1 MRAPVRISIIIFI
14 LFISLQAAVYAQ
26 SDSTAAVNKRT
37 AWVDSMYNTL
47 TEEERIGQLFMI
59 AAYSGGN
66 SYNEP
71 EVTKLVTANQVGG
84 LIFMQG
90 TPEAQAKQNNK
101 YQKLS
106 KVPLLIGMDAE
117 WGLGMRLTGVK
128 DLPRQML
135 IGATMDTALAYRLG
149 VAVAEQCKRLGVH
162 INFAPVVDV
171 NNNPR
176 NPIINARSFGENKE
190 WVAKLGVA
198 YMRGMQ
204 DNGVMACAK
213 HFPGHGDTETDSHK
227 DLPTIS
233 KSIEEL
239 EALELYP
246 FRRLIDAGVQSM
258 MVAHL
263 DIPALESEPN
273 IPTTLSS
280 NTINVYLK
288 SKMGF
293 KGLVFTDALNMQGVA
308 KYFDPGE
315 VDLRALLAGNDI
327 LLFSQNVPVAINKI
341 QQAINSDKISLMEIE
356 LRVKKILAAKY
367 DAGLADYKE
376 IKEEHAT
383 RDLNKS
389 KDDVWQQMS
398 NSAITFVRDRNNIVN
413 NLVRKS
419 GSIRYIG
426 VNAGSSTEL
435 ADALKAEIP
444 GMKTSWL
451 SNGSSAANVTSMVST
466 ANSSDIC
473 IVAVHNMKFYPMSGN
488 RYGLDAQQMSFLK
501 QVQNKKNVILVLMG
515 NPYLLQHF
523 CDFRTVFIGYEDHPA
538 MQEAM
543 ASVLL
548 GIEPA
553 TGKLPVTPCD
563 GMKMEDKAPKMLAA
577 EVKPVKDPIVDRLEP
592 TIYPED
598 AGVVNNNAISKLNI
612 FLERSVVDGV
622 FPGCQVLAA
631 KNGKVFYNRA
641 FGYYDAYK
649 TIKVDTNSIYDVASL
664 TKVLATTLA
673 VMKLYEDGKLD
684 LDKPLSTYLP
694 QVAGTDKAPL
704 RIRDLLLHQAGL
716 KSWIPFYRETIDEA
730 GKPDATVYSDKRAGD
745 FSVEVADHM
754 YMRRDYVDT
763 VWNTI
768 LTYPLENKGRYVYSD
783 LDFIFLATVVEKLTG
798 KRLDDYVSENFYQP
812 MGLKNITY
820 HPLKKFPPSRIAPT
834 ENDMYWRM
842 QTVRGYVHD
851 QAASMFGGVA
861 GHAGLFA
868 NAGDVAAI
876 FQMLIQ
882 GGTYNGKR
890 FFKKETVGYFTAYNS
905 SLSRRGLGFDKPY
918 ADADNA
924 GPTGDRASGYTFGHQ
939 GFTGTCAWA
948 DPETGIVFVFLSN
961 RVNPSAEN
969 KKINRQST
977 RTVSQDYIY
986 EALGIPINKNRPAIK
1001 RQQLSKAN

>member
-1 MRAPVRISIIIFI
+1 MRMPIRLSIIV
-14 LFISLQAAVYAQ
+14 LVLLAYLSPAAYAQ
-26 SDSTAAVNKRT
+26 SDSTIAAKKRS
-37 AWVDSMYNTL
+37 AWIDSMFNKL

-59 AAYSGGN
+59 AAYSGGK
-66 SYNEP
+66 SYNEA
-71 EVTKLVTANQVGG
+71 EVTKLVNANQVGG

-135 IGATMDTALAYRLG
+135 IGATKDTALAYRLG

-176 NPIINARSFGENKE
+176 NPIINARSFGEDKE
-190 WVAKLGVA
+190 WVAKLGIA

-227 DLPTIS
+227 DLPTIN
-233 KSIEEL
+233 KSIEQL

-246 FRRLIDAGVQSM
+246 FKRMIDAGVKSM

-263 DIPALESEPN
+263 DIPSLEDEPH

-308 KYFDPGE
+308 KHFNPGD
-315 VDLRALLAGNDI
+315 VDVRALLAGNDV
-327 LLFSQNVPVAINKI
+327 LLFSQNVPLAIDKI
-341 QQAINSDKISLMEIE
+341 QKAINSDKISRTEVE

-367 DAGLADYKE
+367 DVGLANFKD
-376 IKEEHAT
+376 IKEDNAT
-383 RDLNKS
+383 KDLNKS
-389 KDDVWQQMS
+389 KDDVWQQMA
-398 NSAITFVRDRNNIVN
+398 NSAVTFVRDRNNIVN

-419 GSIRYIG
+419 GNIRYIG
-426 VNAGSSTEL
+426 VNASSSTEL
-435 ADALKAEIP
+435 SKALDIP
-444 GMKTSWL
+444 GMKTTWL
-451 SNGSSAANVTSMVST
+451 PKGSSSSSVST
-466 ANSSDIC
+466 AVSAVNSSDVC
-473 IVAVHNMKFYPMSGN
+473 IVAVHGMSFYPLSGN

-523 CDFRTVFIGYEDHPA
+523 CDFKTVFVGYEDHPVV
-538 MQEAM
+538 QEAM
-543 ASVLL
+543 ASVMM
-548 GIEPA
+548 GINPA
-553 TGKLPVTPCD
+553 KGNLPVTPCD
-563 GMKMEDKAPKMLAA
+563 GMKMEGTPKMLAA
-577 EVKPVKDPIVDRLEP
+577 EAKPEKEPVVDKLQH

-612 FLERSVVDGV
+612 FLERSVVDDV
-622 FPGCQVLAA
+622 FPGCQVIAA
-631 KNGKVFYNRA
+631 KNGKVLYNRA
-641 FGYYDAYK
+641 FGFYDAYK

-673 VMKLYEDGKLD
+673 VMKLYETGKLD
-684 LDKPLSTYLP
+684 LNKPLSTYLP
-694 QVAGTDKAPL
+694 QVAGTDKSSL

-716 KSWIPFYRETIDEA
+716 KSWIPFYRETLDSN
-730 GKPDATVYSDKRAGD
+730 GKPDAIIYSNKKTGD
-745 FSVEVADHM
+745 YSIEVANKM
-754 YMRRDYVDT
+754 YMRKDYVDT

-783 LDFIFLATVVEKLTG
+783 LDFIFLAAVVERLTG
-798 KRLDDYVSENFYQP
+798 KSLDDYVSEEFYKP
-812 MGLKNITY
+812 MGLKHITY

-868 NAGDVAAI
+868 NAEDVAAI

-918 ADADNA
+918 ADASNA
-924 GPTGDRASGYTFGHQ
+924 GPTGDRVSGYAFGHQ

-948 DPETGIVFVFLSN
+948 DPETGVVFVFLSN

-969 KKINRQST
+969 KKINSQST
-977 RTVSQDYIY
+977 RTVAQDYIY
-986 EALGIPINKNRPAIK
+986 EALGIPVNKNRPAVK